1 MNSLS
6 LLNHTVKLILFIL
19 IFILCGCSTSSKKN
33 AVPLLELGPE
43 DFINYEKKQ
52 AINQPVEIRNS
63 RNDNRPEWTSRPVYE
78 QSNAMHYTGA
88 FMQGSDYSVSLRAA
102 NAEALKSLVQD
113 IGLSIRTEFSM
124 YAKGSNIIDNGIERY
139 NVDGIATL
147 SHNSHLQ
154 GARLSESYYEEFI
167 DPLSSGRP
175 FYNVWVKLEISKSD
189 YLRAKSYAL
198 KRLKD
203 DFHTAG
209 QVEAKQKAQLLLD
222 ELKADTQW

>member
-1 MNSLS
+1 MNSSS
-6 LLNHTVKLILFIL
+6 LQNHITKLILFAM
-19 IFILCGCSTSSKKN
+19 IFIFFSCSASSKKN
-33 AVPLLELGPE
+33 AVPLMELGSE
-43 DFINYEKKQ
+43 DLINYEKKQ

-78 QSNAMHYTGA
+78 QGNAMYYVGA
-88 FMQGSDYSVSLRAA
+88 FMRGSDYSVSLRAA

-124 YAKGSNIIDNGIERY
+124 YAKGSNIIDSGIDRY
-139 NVDGIATL
+139 IVDGIATL
-147 SHNSHLQ
+147 SHNTHLQ
-154 GARLSESYYEEFI
+154 GARMSESYYEELI

-175 FYNVWVKLEISKSD
+175 FYNVWVKLEITKSD
-189 YLRAKSYAL
+189 YTQAKAYAL
-198 KRLKD
+198 RRLKD

-222 ELKADTQW
+222 ELKESAQ

>member
-1 MNSLS
+1 VNSSS
-6 LLNHTVKLILFIL
+6 LQNHITKLMSFVL
-19 IFILCGCSTSSKKN
+19 IFMLFSCSTSSKKN
-33 AVPLLELGPE
+33 AVPLMELGSE
-43 DFINYEKKQ
+43 DLINYEKKQ

-78 QSNAMHYTGA
+78 QGNVMHYVGA
-88 FMQGSDYSVSLRAA
+88 FMRGSDYSVSLRAA

-124 YAKGSNIIDNGIERY
+124 YAKGSNIIDSGIDRY
-139 NVDGIATL
+139 IVDGIATL
-147 SHNSHLQ
+147 SHNTHLQ
-154 GARLSESYYEEFI
+154 GARMSESYYEELL

-175 FYNVWVKLEISKSD
+175 FYNVWVKLEITKSD
-189 YLRAKSYAL
+189 YTQAKSYAL
-198 KRLKD
+198 RRLID

-222 ELKADTQW
+222 ELKVSTQ